1 MTHPE
6 SGSAGSNQRPSGI
19 TVPDLRVGLDV
30 PSHSSDDT
38 VDMRQEAPRHRS
50 RSSEMTQKRREVKA
64 DNPAVDEMAERVRR
78 GATTS
83 TESFRDPITSHDQPH
98 SRMDVISGRWTL
110 FANHRNERPCDFEFT
125 VAPKLTASG
134 CPFCRGNEAAT
145 PDPVLVLSRTSPSAK
160 HAREGED
167 DWLIRVVPN
176 RYPAVATADELPL
189 NPSVKDIAKGQA
201 RATSA
206 EEIDGLF
213 PARRVG
219 GGHEVFIESPDH
231 VSSLIELDPAQV
243 VSLLEAFQSRL
254 NYWSSQPTTRY
265 VSLFKN
271 SGAAAGASLMH
282 PHSQLI
288 ALTQLPQTVH
298 GVVDRF
304 RRYHAKTGC
313 CLQCDILRAELRSSD
328 RLVAATQRLVAYCPF
343 ASYLPMLLRIT
354 TRRHLGRF
362 EELDKAEIA
371 ELAHLMRQ
379 AIGWLNQLYP
389 GVAYN
394 FLIHTRPPG
403 IGNPEGYHW
412 SFELFPR
419 LTQVAGFEWSCDTI
433 INPLLPEDS
442 AVRYRGVSHAQS
454 SSLGHAGS

>member
-6 SGSAGSNQRPSGI
+6 SGSAGSNRRPSGI
-19 TVPDLRVGLDV
+19 TVPDRRVGMDV
-30 PSHSSDDT
+30 PSDSSDDT
-38 VDMRQEAPRHRS
+38 VDMRQEASRQRS
-50 RSSEMTQKRREVKA
+50 RSSELTRKRGVKS
-64 DNPAVDEMAERVRR
+64 DNPTVDGLAERGRS
-78 GATTS
+78 GATLA
-83 TESFRDPITSHDQPH
+83 EEPIRDQVPSYDQPH

-110 FANHRNERPCDFEFT
+110 FANHRNDRPCDFEFT
-125 VAPKLTASG
+125 VAPKLTATD

-145 PDPVLVLSRTSPSAK
+145 PDPVLVLNRTAPSAE
-160 HAREGED
+160 HVRERGD

-176 RYPAVATADELPL
+176 RYPAVATAEGLPPNTL
-189 NPSVKDIAKGQA
+189 VKDTPKGEA
-201 RATSA
+201 RVSSA
-206 EEIDGLF
+206 EEIGGLF
-213 PARRVG
+213 PARRVS

-231 VSSLIELDPAQV
+231 VSSLVELDPTQV
-243 VSLLEAFQSRL
+243 VSLLEVFQSRL
-254 NYWSSQPTTRY
+254 DFWSSQPTTRY

-288 ALTQLPQTVH
+288 ALSQLPQTVR

-304 RRYHAKTGC
+304 RRYQAKTGC
-313 CLQCDILRAELRSSD
+313 CLQCDILRAELRSSE
-328 RLVAATQRLVAYCPF
+328 RLVAATERLVAYCPF

-371 ELAHLMRQ
+371 ELAHLIRQ
-379 AIGWLNQLYP
+379 AIGWLHQLYP

-419 LTQVAGFEWSCDTI
+419 LTQIAGFEWSSDTI

-442 AVRYRGVSHAQS
+442 ADRYRKASHAQS
-454 SSLGHAGS
+454 PSPGHAGS

>member
-1 MTHPE
+1 MMHPE
-6 SGSAGSNQRPSGI
+6 SGSAGSNQRPSGV
-19 TVPDLRVGLDV
+19 TVPDRRAGMDV
-30 PSHSSDDT
+30 PCDSSDDT
-38 VDMRQEAPRHRS
+38 VDMLEEASRHRS
-50 RSSEMTQKRREVKA
+50 RSSGVTGKREAKA
-64 DNPAVDEMAERVRR
+64 TNPAVNGLAERGRS
-78 GATTS
+78 GATTAE
-83 TESFRDPITSHDQPH
+83 ESLCDPDPSYDQPH

-110 FANHRNERPCDFEFT
+110 FANHRNDRPCDFEFT
-125 VAPKLTASG
+125 VAPKLTATG

-145 PDPVLVLSRTSPSAK
+145 PDPVLVLNRTAPSAE
-160 HAREGED
+160 HVREGED

-176 RYPAVATADELPL
+176 RYPAVATAEGLPP
-189 NPSVKDIAKGQA
+189 NPSVKDNTKGEG
-201 RATSA
+201 RASSA
-206 EEIDGLF
+206 EEIGGLF
-213 PARRVG
+213 PARRVS

-243 VSLLEAFQSRL
+243 VALLEAFQNRL
-254 NYWSSQPTTRY
+254 DFWSSQPTTRY

-288 ALTQLPQTVH
+288 ALSQLPQTVR

-313 CLQCDILRAELRSSD
+313 CLQCDILRAELRSSE
-328 RLVAATQRLVAYCPF
+328 RLVAATERLVAYCPF

-354 TRRHLGRF
+354 THRHLGRF

-371 ELAHLMRQ
+371 ELAHLIRQ

-419 LTQVAGFEWSCDTI
+419 LTQIAGFEWSCDTI

-442 AVRYRGVSHAQS
+442 ADRYRKASHAQS
-454 SSLGHAGS
+454 PSPGRAGS